1 MILRSAFLT
10 AYQNLSILTIPI
22 SLSDISDKST
32 VQQSENSE
40 NPTVRESDNSG
51 SLIIWQSD
59 HSNNSDEPIWHF
71 WWINCLTIQHFQQ
84 SNSPRIIPTIMI
96 SLSNSVHANPDNFNE
111 PIWHFGQISS
121 LTIWDFQQ
129 SNSQRIQQCW
139 LAYPTVPFKCWQF
152 WLAYLII
159 LTFWQSENSTIARI
173 WESDHSNNSD

>member
-22 SLSDISDKST
+22 SLSNISNKST
-32 VQQSENSE
+32 AQQSENS
-40 NPTVRESDNSG
+40 NNLTVRESENSD

-59 HSNNSDEPIWHF
+59 HSNNSNEPIRYF

-111 PIWHFGQISS
+111 PIRHFGQISS

-129 SNSQRIQQCW
+129 SNSGDSPIQQ
-139 LAYPTVPFKCWQF
+139 F
-152 WLAYLII
+152 
-159 LTFWQSENSTIARI
+159 
-173 WESDHSNNSD
+173 HSNADNSD

>member
-10 AYQNLSILTIPI
+10 AYQNLSILTILI
-22 SLSDISDKST
+22 SLSNISNST
-32 VQQSENSE
+32 VQQSENSD
-40 NPTVRESDNSG
+40 NLTVWESKNLTVQESSNSG

-59 HSNNSDEPIWHF
+59 HSNNSDEPIRHF

-111 PIWHFGQISS
+111 PIRHFGQISS

-129 SNSQRIQQCW
+129 SNSGDSPIQQ
-139 LAYPTVPFKCWQF
+139 F
-152 WLAYLII
+152 
-159 LTFWQSENSTIARI
+159 
-173 WESDHSNNSD
+173 HSNADNSD